1 MLYGSYQPLPVLAKS
16 SILEIRQDSEYISAN
31 STFNNWVP
39 GTQEIVAQIEYS
51 SYKEEIKELRLIPN
65 GIYFG
70 ERWKGIDQPIAAIS
84 NLHKIVFWMYFYTT
98 KKKKRKLRTL
108 LKSSTYSLKSG
119 NQKVAHAACVSIP
132 ELG

>member
-31 STFNNWVP
+31 STFNNWIP
-39 GTQEIVAQIEYS
+39 ETQEIAAQIEYS
-51 SYKEEIKELRLIPN
+51 SDKEETKELRLIPN

>member
-31 STFNNWVP
+31 STFNNWIP
-39 GTQEIVAQIEYS
+39 ETQEIAAQIEYS
-51 SYKEEIKELRLIPN
+51 SDKEETKELRLIPN

-119 NQKVAHAACVSIP
+119 NQKVARAACVSIP

>member
-31 STFNNWVP
+31 STFNNWIP
-39 GTQEIVAQIEYS
+39 ETQEIAAQIEYS

-98 KKKKRKLRTL
+98 KKKE
-108 LKSSTYSLKSG
+108 
-119 NQKVAHAACVSIP
+119 N
-132 ELG
+132 